1 MSINEMQ
8 IQSNAPTQALNS
20 RWMEEVK
27 GAIFMA
33 KQFPR
38 DEALA
43 VSRILRACE
52 RKTLA
57 EKATYVYQRGN
68 ETVKGPSIRLAEAIA
83 QAWGN
88 ISSGVIELDQKNGES
103 NCLSYAWDLESN
115 FRDDKIFTV
124 KHERKA
130 SGAIKKLT
138 DPRDIYELV
147 ANNGARRKR
156 ACILAT
162 IPGDIVDAALAKCEE
177 TLSKDTEP
185 LQKRLAEL
193 LKNFGEI
200 GVTKEMI
207 QKRYAGK
214 AINEKEYAEL
224 LGIYNTIK
232 DGMQRPGDFFETKGQ
247 TTESNGTANLNEK
260 LQKKVSE
267 ANGNDNGGPFNQ

>member
-1 MSINEMQ
+1 MQ
-8 IQSNAPTQALNS
+8 IQGNAPTQALNN

-38 DEALA
+38 DESLA
-43 VSRILRACE
+43 IGRILKACE

-83 QAWGN
+83 QSWGN

-130 SGAIKKLT
+130 QGIIKKLT

-162 IPGDIVDAALAKCEE
+162 IPGDIIDAALAKCEE
-177 TLSKDTEP
+177 TLSKDNEP

-207 QKRYAGK
+207 QKRYSGK

-232 DGMQRPGDFFETKGQ
+232 DGMQRTGDFFETKGQ
-247 TTESNGTANLNEK
+247 TTEPNGTANLNEK
-260 LQKKVSE
+260 LQKKVSKVN
-267 ANGNDNGGPFNQ
+267 ANNSDVSN